1 MNTVSVWGYETPEV
15 LNLLLGMVSQICK
28 LLVSSLAS
36 FWAWSVTQE
45 LHISLSISLSWKIK
59 TTVDK
64 ISNIWIGGTCS
75 ETKESACNVG
85 DLSSSPG
92 LGRSPGEG
100 NQLPTQYSGLE
111 NSLDRGVWQATYSP
125 WGHRVGHNWMTF
137 TFTTKWSSKTPGAL
151 IL

>member
-45 LHISLSISLSWKIK
+45 LHISLSKSLSWKIK

-85 DLSSSPG
+85 DLFSIPG
-92 LGRSPGEG
+92 LGRSLGGGHGSP
-100 NQLPTQYSGLE
+100 LQYSYLE
-111 NSLDRGVWQATYSP
+111 NPQVQRILAGYSP